1 MKKRILY
8 IASIILS
15 TLATG
20 TQAQDRPIGY
30 WRSHLPYN
38 TAVSLAWDG
47 ASKIHVATEKTYFI
61 YDIVSKESEGFSKSE
76 GMSDV
81 GMACIGYDKATSTT
95 IQRYTKGN
103 VDLYQD
109 GSFFNIPDLKLKSVA
124 GSKTINTI
132 KTQDGYAYLS
142 TDIGVIVIDL
152 ERREV
157 KENYEFLSGGQN
169 IAVKEIAFS
178 DNKIYAATQR
188 GLYSASVNAINLQA
202 FNTWTKHDST
212 RAFISIAGLSNKIFV
227 TGTDSLF
234 ELLPNNTLKFVYR
247 SDTNTTRIDA
257 GLDGLWISEAY
268 KKTFSGKAK
277 RISITDYSVLDS
289 FKVGGFCNQ
298 TIQAQSDKIYLA
310 DQFAGLSIREF
321 KGDPYPLLPPDGPSS
336 FPCFDL
342 FVYNKELWVA
352 HGGYDEKFR
361 ANSNPAGFSGLVD
374 GKWKRFSTY
383 AYAPMKGELKDFSK
397 IIKTKDG
404 KLYAGSSQNGLL
416 IINADGTTEHYA
428 KNSVIDPSS
437 VSATWYVIGG
447 FAEDENNN
455 LWMTV
460 YGGKHELVVRTPDGT
475 FYPIEV
481 SIPRSGTPNAATQI
495 IVDDYGQKWYATTGA
510 ASGVI
515 VYDDNKTP
523 SSTFDDKYTIL
534 LSGKG
539 VGGLADN
546 EGFCLAKDKTGSI
559 WIGTKNG
566 ISIVSCPGQVIAGT
580 CEAENRIVQY
590 DKFAGYLF
598 QGEIVKTIAVDGA
611 NRKWVG
617 TNNGV
622 WLISA
627 DGDKIVNRFTED
639 NSPLPSNIIQ
649 KITIDPSTGDV
660 YIGTE
665 QGLVSYRG
673 TATDGGKE
681 NTDVKVFPNPIK
693 SGYSG
698 TIAIKGL
705 VENADVRITDI
716 SGQLVYRTKALGGQ
730 AVWNGL
736 DYTGRRPQSGV
747 YLVFSTNK
755 DGSQT
760 NVAKMVF
767 ME

>member
-8 IASIILS
+8 IASIILT
-15 TLATG
+15 TLAATP
-20 TQAQDRPIGY
+20 TKAQERPVGY

-47 ASKIHVATEKTYFI
+47 GSKLHVATDKTYFI
-61 YDIVSKESEGFSKSE
+61 YDIATKATEGFSKTD

-81 GMACIGYDKATSTT
+81 GMACIGYDMATSTT
-95 IQRYTKGN
+95 ILGYTNGN
-103 VDLYQD
+103 IDLYQD
-109 GSFFNIPDLKLKSVA
+109 GSFFNIPYLKLKSVT
-124 GSKTINTI
+124 GSKNINSIRTIE
-132 KTQDGYAYLS
+132 GLAYLS
-142 TDIGVIVIDL
+142 TDVGIIVIDL

-157 KENYEFLSGGQN
+157 KENYEFSVAGQN
-169 IAVKEIAFS
+169 IAVSDIAFA
-178 DNKIYAATQR
+178 DNRIYAATQK
-188 GLYSASVNAINLQA
+188 GLYSGSMNAINLQA
-202 FNTWTKHDST
+202 FSAWTKHDST
-212 RAFISIAGLSNKIFV
+212 REFISIAAAGNQLFV

-234 ELLPNNTLKFVYR
+234 ELKNNALKFVYR
-247 SDTNTTRIDA
+247 SDTNTSHIDA
-257 GLDGLWISEAY
+257 GKNCLWISEVY
-268 KKTFSGKAK
+268 TDQYNSKAK
-277 RISITDYSVLDS
+277 KIALTDYKVLDT
-289 FKVGGFCNQ
+289 FKIGGYCKQLLQ
-298 TIQAQSDKIYLA
+298 TDTATIWIAEQLN
-310 DQFAGLSIREF
+310 GLQIREGR
-321 KGDPYPLLPPDGPSS
+321 GDAYGLVTPDGPSS
-336 FPCFDL
+336 FTSYDI
-342 FVYNKELWVA
+342 FVYNNEVWVA
-352 HGGYDEKFR
+352 HGGYDDKFR
-361 ANSNPAGFSGLVD
+361 AASNPSGFSSFIN
-374 GKWKRFSTY
+374 GKWTRYGTY
-383 AYAPMKGELKDFSK
+383 SYQPLEGTKKDFSR
-397 IIKTKDG
+397 IIKTKAG
-404 KLYAGSSQNGLL
+404 NLYVGSFQNGLFVL
-416 IINADGTTEHYA
+416 NADGTTEAYE
-428 KNSVIDPSS
+428 KNSFIDSS
-437 VSATWYVIGG
+437 SISGTWRVIGG
-447 FAEDENNN
+447 FAEDDDNN

-460 YGGKHELVVRTPDGT
+460 YGGKRELVVRTKDGVYT
-475 FYPIEV
+475 PIQV
-481 SIPRSGTPNAATQI
+481 PLARTGTPNAAMNI

-510 ASGVI
+510 ASGVV
-515 VYDDNKTP
+515 VYNDNKTP
-523 SSTFDDKYTIL
+523 AATFDDTYTVL

-539 VGGLADN
+539 AGGLADN
-546 EGFCLAKDKTGSI
+546 EVYSLAKDKSGSI

-566 ISIVSCPGQVIAGT
+566 ISIVSCPSQVLAGT

-590 DKFAGYLF
+590 DDFAGYLF

-611 NRKWVG
+611 NRKWIG
-617 TNNGV
+617 TNSGV

-627 DGDKIVNRFTED
+627 DGDKIVNRFTAE

-649 KITIDPSTGDV
+649 KITINPATGDV

-681 NTDVKVFPNPIK
+681 NKDVLVFPNPVK
-693 SGYSG
+693 SGYNG

-747 YLVFSTNK
+747 YLVFTTNK